1 MAEPGEFTKRAFLG
15 GRMDLSEAGAVM
27 DLIQSQN
34 EFSRRVSLAQLEGSV
49 SKRVKELRSSLI
61 YEIAFIESALDDP
74 ENYSLEGYPQH
85 LRDKCEEILSQL
97 EAVLRRSENGKL
109 LQEGIRTVIIGK
121 PNAGKSSLLNRLAGE
136 ERAIVT
142 SVAGT
147 TRDTLEETVKLG
159 DLTLRVTDT
168 AGIHETEDPVEKIGV
183 ERARKAMETAQLFL
197 FVLDASVGIT
207 EEDQQIAALIEEQL
221 SLGKNCIVL
230 LNKSDLPSV
239 ISAEEVQKLW
249 KTDRI
254 TCLSISALDCEGLEL
269 LENTIETMFHLGEI
283 VSSSELF
290 VSDDFQK
297 SAMRDTIR
305 SLKLVIQSIEN
316 GMSED
321 FFSIDLR
328 NAYASLGRMIGE
340 EVEDDLVEEIFSRFC
355 LGK

>member
-1 MAEPGEFTKRAFLG
+1 M
-15 GRMDLSEAGAVM
+15 
-27 DLIQSQN
+27 
-34 EFSRRVSLAQLEGSV
+34 
-49 SKRVKELRSSLI
+49 
-61 YEIAFIESALDDP
+61 
-74 ENYSLEGYPQH
+74 
-85 LRDKCEEILSQL
+85 
-97 EAVLRRSENGKL
+97 
-109 LQEGIRTVIIGK
+109 
-121 PNAGKSSLLNRLAGE
+121 
-136 ERAIVT
+136 
-142 SVAGT
+142 
-147 TRDTLEETVKLG
+147 KLG

-168 AGIHETEDPVEKIGV
+168 AGIHETQDPVEKIGV

-197 FVLDASVGIT
+197 FVLDASMGIT
-207 EEDQQIAALIEEQL
+207 EEDQQIAGLIEEQL

-239 ISAEEVQKLW
+239 ISAEDVQKLW
-249 KTDRI
+249 KTDGI

-283 VSSSELF
+283 VASSELF

-305 SLKLVIQSIEN
+305 SLELVIQSIEN

-321 FFSIDLR
+321 FFSIDLQ

>member
-1 MAEPGEFTKRAFLG
+1 M
-15 GRMDLSEAGAVM
+15 
-27 DLIQSQN
+27 
-34 EFSRRVSLAQLEGSV
+34 
-49 SKRVKELRSSLI
+49 
-61 YEIAFIESALDDP
+61 
-74 ENYSLEGYPQH
+74 
-85 LRDKCEEILSQL
+85 
-97 EAVLRRSENGKL
+97 LRRSENGKL

-207 EEDQQIAALIEEQL
+207 EEDQQIAGLIKEQL

-239 ISAEEVQKLW
+239 ISTEEVQKLW

-254 TCLSISALDCEGLEL
+254 TCLSISALDCEGLEQ

-305 SLKLVIQSIEN
+305 SLKLVIQSIEA